1 MWVIKVVKFLIV
13 KTQVEANRKSSLYG
27 IFMMKIH
34 IADKKSIVETI
45 CFDGQ
50 QGNKQWGKR
59 TMINDTIRSRKA

>member
-34 IADKKSIVETI
+34 IAE
-45 CFDGQ
+45 
-50 QGNKQWGKR
+50 
-59 TMINDTIRSRKA
+59 IRKVLQRQSVLMDSKDISNREKGP